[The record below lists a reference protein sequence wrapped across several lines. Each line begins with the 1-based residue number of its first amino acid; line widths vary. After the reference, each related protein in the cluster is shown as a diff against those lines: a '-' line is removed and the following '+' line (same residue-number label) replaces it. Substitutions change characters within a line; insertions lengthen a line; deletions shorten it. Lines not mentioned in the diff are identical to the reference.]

1 MANIGMPQLR
11 AGGYVERALVTS
23 GNDIVN
29 LTRFLPEQ
37 GLVYTAQD
45 VVAKLL
51 QPQVTVQQPGD
62 PAEVLVA

>member
-29 LTRFLPEQ
+29 LTRFLPDE
-37 GLVYTAQD
+37 GLTYTAAD

-51 QPQVTVQQPGD
+51 QPIAVTQTRESVE
-62 PAEVLVA
+62 ALVA